1 MKFTLEKRDGLTMED
16 TNMLTNI
23 ANITGV
29 SIAEYNLTDDFFAA
43 YFKTVPFEGLY
54 DLYKGKAGKL
64 SNSMLVQIQAELDR
78 RYSNALAD

>member
-1 MKFTLEKRDGLTMED
+1 MKFIEEKRAAQTMEE
-16 TNMLTNI
+16 TNMLTDI

-29 SIAEYNLTDDFFAA
+29 SITEYNASEDFLAA

-54 DLYKGKAGKL
+54 DLHKGKAGKL
-64 SNSMLVQIQAELDR
+64 SNSLLAQIQAELDR